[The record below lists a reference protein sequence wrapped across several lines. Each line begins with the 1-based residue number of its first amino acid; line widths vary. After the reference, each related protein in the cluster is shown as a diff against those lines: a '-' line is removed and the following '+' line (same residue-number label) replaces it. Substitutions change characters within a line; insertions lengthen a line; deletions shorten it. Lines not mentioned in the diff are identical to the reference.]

1 MTLSTW
7 SGACHCGAVRFAF
20 QAPSL
25 RAFACNCSLCHQR
38 GAIWMGCADA
48 RFQLIEGDSRLS
60 TYTFGTHTATH
71 YFCHCCGAAPFSH
84 PRLAPTEWVI
94 NLRCVDSV
102 DLATL
107 EVHRFDGQHW
117 EDAARAWRQAQAAGS
132 ALP

>member
-25 RAFACNCSLCHQR
+25 RALACNCSLCHQR

-94 NLRCVDSV
+94 NLRCVDGV